1 MVNVSR
7 HGPAF
12 KIEWSCCRATLVLVL
27 GLFAPGEMY
36 GQDVQPRVYTPA
48 PVGVNLATLGY
59 SYSSGSVLFDK
70 TIPIEDAVGSIHSLA
85 AGYSRSTG
93 VAGMAGRIDVVLPF
107 VTGEWEG
114 LVQGEHVTTSST
126 GFADPTL
133 RLVLGIVGAPALS
146 PSEFAEFEPKTV
158 VGATVRI
165 RAPLGQYDPNRLI
178 NLGSNRWMFSPQ
190 IGVSQV
196 LSKFLIEAYAGAW
209 IFTDNS
215 DFIGG
220 STLSQDPLY
229 AFQLHVGYRFR
240 RGLWLAASSRQ
251 SLGGETA
258 VDGSEK
264 QSYESNNRIG
274 ITLAVPL
281 GSRYSLKLTG
291 TKGTTSTAGNEYDTL
306 AAVWQAA
313 F

>member
-1 MVNVSR
+1 
-7 HGPAF
+7 
-12 KIEWSCCRATLVLVL
+12 
-27 GLFAPGEMY
+27 
-36 GQDVQPRVYTPA
+36 
-48 PVGVNLATLGY
+48 
-59 SYSSGSVLFDK
+59 
-70 TIPIEDAVGSIHSLA
+70 
-85 AGYSRSTG
+85 
-93 VAGMAGRIDVVLPF
+93 
-107 VTGEWEG
+107 
-114 LVQGEHVTTSST
+114 
-126 GFADPTL
+126 
-133 RLVLGIVGAPALS
+133 
-146 PSEFAEFEPKTV
+146 
-158 VGATVRI
+158 
-165 RAPLGQYDPNRLI
+165 
-178 NLGSNRWMFSPQ
+178 MFSPQ

-229 AFQLHVGYRFR
+229 AFGLHVGYRFC

-251 SLGGETA
+251 SLGGETS

-291 TKGTTSTAGNEYDTL
+291 TKGSTSTAGNDYDTL